1 MKTRD
6 FIINMLFA
14 CCAMGTVACSDE
26 AEQTPVPDREATI
39 YLNFK
44 TAATEPHSGIRALQ
58 QAGTPATELWMDAG
72 TADSAP
78 TEGKMT
84 AGTTRAPMT
93 RAVNEDGIQTVD
105 LLAFKTGS
113 NPNDIKQGTFF
124 YRVRGEYDPANRSVK
139 VRLISD
145 PHAQTLVLVANA
157 RDKVDRLAAALGE
170 AKEDVMKRLLVSATA
185 DGQPDLSSG
194 YMPMWGELP
203 NQTIDPNY
211 GNGTSATAPKTT
223 VTMIRPVAKVTLKC
237 SDAPG
242 KSFFGKFEELRLYN
256 YRSKGRISP
265 DNCTAPNAPGM
276 TVNTPTVPDNAT
288 VAQGTYKELHSF
300 GNPAILAGQ
309 EKSFYLFEADNH
321 AKAGESGMKA
331 TCLIVHVKFNSA
343 TPEGQALEASI
354 SPHFGYY
361 RIDFRDYATDQFFD
375 LLRNHHYVIET
386 QSVDSPPAAT
396 PEDALNGQHT
406 LKCRIVPW
414 NQVQEE
420 VKVPGNKRL
429 TVDKR
434 EVYIPF
440 SAATTGRPLT
450 ITTEN
455 TGGWTTADVPAWCT
469 LSNTQT
475 TTDGTVVLNIKA
487 TNKLYARGSFKLKA
501 GAAEM
506 EIKVK
511 VGKLP
516 PEYMSEYNLAGGSAY
531 GYIPGTGAT
540 AAQTDGPL
548 RWANDNQFGAS
559 GYYNWY
565 VCTGTTDATHN
576 PNGLKLF
583 EDPLLK
589 DKYHLPS
596 AEEWGGI
603 LPPHSFIAW
612 NSYTELT
619 IDERLRHEKI
629 NIGGQKHTYKSEYK
643 LLSPWKMSALRFQKG
658 VQGANAEYPL
668 APDNSMVC
676 AYFYELKSVNYPGGS
691 SGSAV
696 NIRVVYLGG
705 DAAIPTINQLTL
717 AWWQA
722 QEQIPGRVFNYTIEH
737 SGGLS
742 PFPGNLSSGIP
753 GGTIPG
759 SVSELN
765 TAFYFWTSSPPPPGT
780 YQAWRHGY
788 IALVNGASIGE
799 SNQYKYRGYSVRP
812 FHNYDE

>member
-300 GNPAILAGQ
+300 GDPAILAGQ

-434 EVYIPF
+434 EVY
-440 SAATTGRPLT
+440 
-450 ITTEN
+450 
-455 TGGWTTADVPAWCT
+455 
-469 LSNTQT
+469 
-475 TTDGTVVLNIKA
+475 
-487 TNKLYARGSFKLKA
+487 
-501 GAAEM
+501 
-506 EIKVK
+506 
-511 VGKLP
+511 
-516 PEYMSEYNLAGGSAY
+516 
-531 GYIPGTGAT
+531 
-540 AAQTDGPL
+540 
-548 RWANDNQFGAS
+548 
-559 GYYNWY
+559 
-565 VCTGTTDATHN
+565 
-576 PNGLKLF
+576 
-583 EDPLLK
+583 
-589 DKYHLPS
+589 
-596 AEEWGGI
+596 
-603 LPPHSFIAW
+603 
-612 NSYTELT
+612 
-619 IDERLRHEKI
+619 
-629 NIGGQKHTYKSEYK
+629 
-643 LLSPWKMSALRFQKG
+643 
-658 VQGANAEYPL
+658 
-668 APDNSMVC
+668 
-676 AYFYELKSVNYPGGS
+676 
-691 SGSAV
+691 
-696 NIRVVYLGG
+696 
-705 DAAIPTINQLTL
+705 
-717 AWWQA
+717 
-722 QEQIPGRVFNYTIEH
+722 
-737 SGGLS
+737 
-742 PFPGNLSSGIP
+742 
-753 GGTIPG
+753 
-759 SVSELN
+759 
-765 TAFYFWTSSPPPPGT
+765 
-780 YQAWRHGY
+780 
-788 IALVNGASIGE
+788 
-799 SNQYKYRGYSVRP
+799 
-812 FHNYDE
+812 